1 MYQNLPEIHWIIIFP
16 RANLGFPAVLGC
28 GLRLL
33 RLRGLQG
40 QGLTLGL
47 WLLAQLGMVSEK
59 KNENW
64 KTWEKN
70 GTCWKE
76 IEKLEKCW
84 KEIGKQWGKTW
95 EKHGQK
101 MENPGK
107 KCKTFGNK
115 NKKTKDVG
123 RMSSM
128 REREIGD
135 SGD

>member
-59 KNENW
+59 K
-64 KTWEKN
+64 KR
-70 GTCWKE
+70 
-76 IEKLEKCW
+76 KLEN
-84 KEIGKQWGKTW
+84 
-95 EKHGQK
+95 
-101 MENPGK
+101 MGK
-107 KCKTFGNK
+107 KWN
-115 NKKTKDVG
+115 
-123 RMSSM
+123 ML
-128 REREIGD
+128 ERN
-135 SGD
+135 

>member
-28 GLRLL
+28 GLLRRL
-33 RLRGLQG
+33 RCLRGLQG

-59 KNENW
+59 KHENW
-64 KTWEKN
+64 KTWGKN

-76 IEKLEKCW
+76 REKLEKCW

-101 MENPGK
+101 TENPGK
-107 KCKTFGNK
+107 NVK

-123 RMSSM
+123 RMSM

>member
-1 MYQNLPEIHWIIIFP
+1 
-16 RANLGFPAVLGC
+16 
-28 GLRLL
+28 
-33 RLRGLQG
+33 
-40 QGLTLGL
+40 
-47 WLLAQLGMVSEK
+47 
-59 KNENW
+59 
-64 KTWEKN
+64 
-70 GTCWKE
+70 
-76 IEKLEKCW
+76 
-84 KEIGKQWGKTW
+84 
-95 EKHGQK
+95 